1 MSSPVASVRI
11 TLSGASVKMAQI
23 VTKKEFAKF
32 LARDGHCYH
41 CGIADDT
48 LVPQH
53 RRNRGMG
60 GSQSRSNASNVVV
73 VCSHSNGMFE
83 ASEGASRAA
92 QRYGWKLRAGQ
103 DPLTTPVFDAF
114 EGVWYLLD
122 DQYGKRETPPPGRQM
137 EGL

>member
-1 MSSPVASVRI
+1 MELQTVTCVMMTHRLAFVESW
-11 TLSGASVKMAQI
+11 T

-32 LARDGHCYH
+32 LARDKHCYH
-41 CGIADDT
+41 CGIDDDT

-60 GSQSRSNASNVVV
+60 GSRMLSNASNIVV

-83 ASEGASRAA
+83 ASEAASKAA

-103 DPLTTPVFDAF
+103 DTLTTPVFDAYD
-114 EGVWYLLD
+114 GIWYYLD
-122 DQYGKRETPPPGRQM
+122 DEFGKREVPPAEKPG
-137 EGL
+137 GL

>member
-1 MSSPVASVRI
+1 MTA
-11 TLSGASVKMAQI
+11 LI

-32 LARDGHCYH
+32 LARDKHCFH
-41 CGIADDT
+41 CGIDDDT

-53 RRNRGMG
+53 RRNRGIG
-60 GSQSRSNASNVVV
+60 GSRMRSNASNIVV

-83 ASEGASRAA
+83 ASEGASKAA

-114 EGVWYLLD
+114 DGVWYYLD
-122 DQYGKRETPPPGRQM
+122 DDFGKRIVPPAERPG
-137 EGL
+137 GL